1 MLGYGTVIVETA
13 SEKGMLVL
21 PSIASPE
28 SMRTHIWGQ
37 APAAVPAAAV
47 AVSPAPAAAS
57 VTAEKRLED
66 LQGLKQRGLV
76 SDEEYAAKRKEIL
89 SHL

>member
-1 MLGYGTVIVETA
+1 VETA
-13 SEKGMLVL
+13 SEKGMLVF

-37 APAAVPAAAV
+37 APAATPAAA
-47 AVSPAPAAAS
+47 AAPVSQGPAPAS
-57 VTAEKRLED
+57 VPAQKRLED
-66 LQGLKQRGLV
+66 LQSLKERGFV
-76 SDEEYAAKRKEIL
+76 NDEEYAAKKKEIL

>member
-1 MLGYGTVIVETA
+1 
-13 SEKGMLVL
+13 
-21 PSIASPE
+21 
-28 SMRTHIWGQ
+28 
-37 APAAVPAAAV
+37 
-47 AVSPAPAAAS
+47 

-76 SDEEYAAKRKEIL
+76 SEEEYAAKRKEIL